1 MKNYSEAIKS
11 HKRVVDIGQ
20 QTLPPNYPN
29 LQVYKK
35 KLASVLKKEKK
46 LNVNERK

>member
-11 HKRVVDIGQ
+11 HKRAVDIGQ
-20 QTLPPNYPN
+20 QTLPPNHPN

-35 KLASVLKKEKK
+35 NLASVLKKEKK
-46 LNVNERK
+46 MNINKRK